1 MRKNPKTV
9 EMRAEYVQNQIN
21 NRHKSETVE
30 MAVSRLAAR
39 LFLSEPTIWND
50 YTKQITKKKS
60 KLWNS

>member
-9 EMRAEYVQNQIN
+9 NNRAEYVQNQIN

-30 MAVSRLAAR
+30 MAVCRLALR

-50 YTKQITKKKS
+50 YTKQITKKE
-60 KLWNS
+60 